1 MMMIRRI
8 FAGSCLILA
17 TASHAAPSND
27 LVYTLKASIAKI
39 RSVNAHGGKSTGT
52 GVVVAENK
60 VATNCHVLADSVGMD
75 IGAMGENYQPVG
87 VQTDWKHDICILNF
101 QFLPLKAAPL
111 GDSEHLQYEQEIF
124 SIGFP
129 GGPPKP
135 LTTFGSIKA
144 LYPMDDSVVIR
155 TSASFQMGASGSPL
169 FNAQGEVIGLST
181 FKSPGHNAFFYNGPV
196 QWVKEAM
203 QLPVVE
209 LISNAQSAFWEVD
222 LAQKPYW
229 MQVVLPAQNNQWGEV
244 ESIVKRWIVSAPYD
258 TEAQFYDALSKDHL
272 GHREEAKKIYQRILK
287 QTPLHSGSLINLA
300 AIAKSEGQVAEL
312 GRYQDQLAKLNIDLS
327 EIDTLSVNNGQ

>member
-1 MMMIRRI
+1 MIKTI
-8 FAGSCLILA
+8 FPGLLILA
-17 TASHAAPSND
+17 SMGSYAAPSNEM
-27 LVYTLKASIAKI
+27 VYMLKASIAKI
-39 RSVNAHGGKSTGT
+39 HSVNTTGGKSTGT

-60 VATNCHVLADSVGMD
+60 VATNCHVLANSVGMD
-75 IGAMGENYQPVG
+75 IGAMGEHYQPVG
-87 VQTDWKHDICILNF
+87 IQADWKHDICILNF

-144 LYPMDDSVVIR
+144 LYPMDESVVIR

-169 FNAQGEVIGLST
+169 FNMQGEVIGLNT
-181 FKSPGHNAFFYNGPV
+181 FKSPGHNAFFYNVPA
-196 QWVKEAM
+196 QWVKSAM
-203 QLPVVE
+203 LLPVKE
-209 LISNAQSAFWEVD
+209 FGDHYQPAFWEENLD
-222 LAQKPYW
+222 HKPYW

-244 ESIVKRWIVSAPYD
+244 ESIVKRWIVSRPYD

-287 QTPLHSGSLINLA
+287 QSPLHSGSLINLA